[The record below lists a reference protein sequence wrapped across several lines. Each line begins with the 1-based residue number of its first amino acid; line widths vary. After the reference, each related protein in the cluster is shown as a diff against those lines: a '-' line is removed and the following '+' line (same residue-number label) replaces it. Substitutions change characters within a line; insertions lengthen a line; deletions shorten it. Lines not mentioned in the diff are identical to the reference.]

1 MKPCHSSA
9 RVLLLSLVFLVFAL
23 PADAQPSVASVR
35 NGASFEPLVSAGS
48 LVSIFGTGLAESTL
62 AASAVPLPT
71 TLGGV
76 TVSVDGVLAPLYFVS
91 PGQIN
96 AQMPFGI
103 TADKVDVVVTTL
115 RGPSLPYS
123 VALFPTTPGIFT
135 RNADGKGT
143 PLLMGPDF
151 RLRDTVAPGERVI
164 LYATGL
170 GDTNPPAAT
179 GTGGALAE
187 PFHRVVDLPEVYIG
201 GRQARVEFGG
211 LAPGLVGV
219 YQLNVVAPGTFINN
233 SVFLISR
240 GRQSN
245 STEITAALPELIRGS
260 GVVVSEVR
268 PVGEFRRIQLFA
280 VPRLF
285 TAGER
290 GASVEVTVGQDLS
303 PLRIEAE
310 DNLIGLI
317 STQVKDGALQIT
329 TSRPYTTRRGV
340 KVSVNVPT
348 LDRVELLGVGDFN
361 VTGLSGYL
369 FEAFINGWG
378 SVVASGAVDSVDVFL
393 RGLGN
398 VSLFNLEAAHAR
410 AWLQGFGSVE
420 VNAGESLFARVHGF
434 GSVFYTGNPSQVDAE
449 VKGFGAIK
457 PR

>member
-1 MKPCHSSA
+1 MSA
-9 RVLLLSLVFLVFAL
+9 R
-23 PADAQPSVASVR
+23 
-35 NGASFEPLVSAGS
+35 
-48 LVSIFGTGLAESTL
+48 
-62 AASAVPLPT
+62 
-71 TLGGV
+71 
-76 TVSVDGVLAPLYFVS
+76 S
-91 PGQIN
+91 PKKEK
-96 AQMPFGI
+96 F
-103 TADKVDVVVTTL
+103 TTL

-123 VALFPTTPGIFT
+123 VALFPTAPGIFT
-135 RNADGKGT
+135 RNPAGEGA
-143 PLLMGPDF
+143 PLLLGPDF
-151 RLRDTVAPGERVI
+151 TLRATVAPGERVI

-170 GDTNPPAAT
+170 GDTNPPAVT

-201 GRQARVEFGG
+201 GGQARVEFAG

-219 YQLNVVAPGTFINN
+219 YQLNVVAPDTFINN

-240 GRQSN
+240 GRRSK
-245 STEITAALPELIRGS
+245 STEITAALPDFVDGS

-280 VPRLF
+280 TPAAQPL
-285 TAGER
+285 TAV
-290 GASVEVTVGQDLS
+290 SVEVTVGQDLS

-317 STQVKDGALQIT
+317 STQVRDGALQIT
-329 TSRPYTTRRGV
+329 TSRPYAPTTAV

-361 VTGLSGYL
+361 VTGLSGDL
-369 FEAFINGWG
+369 FEAFISGWG

-393 RGLGN
+393 RGLGKA
-398 VSLFNLEAAHAR
+398 SLFNLEATQAR

-434 GSVFYTGNPSQVDAE
+434 GTVFYTGNPSQVDAE
-449 VKGFGAIK
+449 VKGFGAIT

>member
-35 NGASFEPLVSAGS
+35 SGASFEPLVSAGS

-62 AASAVPLPT
+62 AASSVPLPT
-71 TLGGV
+71 TLEGV

-115 RGPSLPYS
+115 RGPSQAYS
-123 VALFPTTPGIFT
+123 VALFPTAPGIFT
-135 RNADGKGT
+135 RNADGAGT
-143 PLLMGPDF
+143 PLLFGPDF
-151 RLRDTVAPGERVI
+151 TLRETVAPGEHVI

-201 GRQARVEFGG
+201 GGQARVEFAG
-211 LAPGLVGV
+211 LAPGFVGV
-219 YQLNVVAPGTFINN
+219 YQLNVVAPDTFINN

-245 STEITAALPELIRGS
+245 PTEITAALPELIRGS

-268 PVGEFRRIQLFA
+268 PVGEFRRIQLFFATPAAPPLTA
-280 VPRLF
+280 V
-285 TAGER
+285 
-290 GASVEVTVGQDLS
+290 SVEVTVGQDLS

-317 STQVKDGALQIT
+317 STQVRDGALQIT
-329 TSRPYTTRRGV
+329 TSRPYAPTTAV

-361 VTGLSGYL
+361 VTGLSGDL
-369 FEAFINGWG
+369 FEAFISGVG
-378 SVVASGAVDSVDVFL
+378 SVVASGAVDSVDVIL
-393 RGLGN
+393 RG
-398 VSLFNLEAAHAR
+398 VVSASLFNLEATHAR
-410 AWLQGFGSVE
+410 AWLLGFGSVE

-434 GSVFYTGNPSQVDAE
+434 GTVVYTGNPSQVDAE
-449 VKGFGAIK
+449 VKGFGAIR